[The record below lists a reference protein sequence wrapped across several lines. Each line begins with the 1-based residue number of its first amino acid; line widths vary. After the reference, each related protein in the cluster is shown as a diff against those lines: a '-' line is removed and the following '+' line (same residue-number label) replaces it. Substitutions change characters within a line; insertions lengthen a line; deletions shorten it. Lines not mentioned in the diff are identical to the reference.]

1 MAEEAHFRL
10 KFLRTASS
18 ELPLAVNCA
27 AAHITQGTAYIDF
40 GFLEPELLIAF
51 TDKFKAGEKL
61 PDEVEARHVV
71 RVAMSPEGVRYLAM
85 QLNDVLT
92 KAGIL
97 KAGEPK

>member
-1 MAEEAHFRL
+1 MADVAHFRV

-40 GFLEPELLIAF
+40 GFLEPELLMAF
-51 TDKFKAGEKL
+51 TEKFKAGERL

-71 RVAMSPEGVRYLAM
+71 RVAMSPEGLQFFAM
-85 QLNDVLT
+85 QLNDVLSR
-92 KAGIL
+92 AGIL
-97 KAGEPK
+97 RSEEPK